1 MDVARP
7 ALIISF
13 FLVAVTLWYTGQW
26 AGKDPRKMDLPYEN
40 AIAAVADP
48 EVRTV
53 RN

>member
-13 FLVAVTLWYTGQW
+13 FLMALTLWYTGQW
-26 AGKDPRKMDLPYEN
+26 AGKDPRKMDLPLEN
-40 AIAAVADP
+40 AVAAVADP
-48 EVRTV
+48 EAGIA